1 MQDLTIQTQRLNWLK
16 GSSCAI
22 IFKVFKIIFNKFFL
36 KIDNIWAKILDPD
49 PISMYVFGSTPK
61 QLIVTQG
68 GSVLVD
74 YKKNIPVK

>member
-1 MQDLTIQTQRLNWLK
+1 MN
-16 GSSCAI
+16 
-22 IFKVFKIIFNKFFL
+22 
-36 KIDNIWAKILDPD
+36 NIWAKILDPD